1 MIAKTLEYR
10 DDHDPLRRAGHRA
23 ERQLAH
29 YLKRAF
35 GENPDILVFNNLRV
49 ARNGEYAQ
57 LDHLV
62 LYRHGLIVIES
73 KSVTGE
79 VSVNEHGEWTRWN
92 ARQGRGMPSPVLQG
106 RRQLDLLRALL
117 ADHESHL
124 MERRFL
130 GLHQRTLDGIGLT
143 VLVAISDEGRI
154 TRKADVPEVAKADQ
168 IPDRIRQL
176 IREDERGGFALTPNE
191 LQRLHDFLL
200 SRHVPAA
207 ERDTPNAPKTT
218 AANSRPAAQFSA
230 PRPSDSPHCQHCASE
245 RVSIQYAQGK
255 GYFIQCLQCGGET
268 SVRVKCAKC
277 NAPAKLSKKGRE
289 FRVVCKADADHQ
301 RPYFTN
307 PA

>member
-1 MIAKTLEYR
+1 MIAKALEYR
-10 DDHDPLRRAGHRA
+10 DDQDPLRRAGHRA
-23 ERQLAH
+23 EQQLAH

-62 LYRHGLIVIES
+62 VYRHGLIVVES

-79 VSVNEHGEWTRWN
+79 VSVNEHGEWTRWH

-130 GLHQRTLDGIGLT
+130 GLHQRTLEGIGLA

-154 TRKADVPEVAKADQ
+154 TRKTDVPEVAKADQ
-168 IPDRIRQL
+168 IPDRVWQL
-176 IREDERGGFALTPNE
+176 IRQGERGGFALTPTE

-207 ERDTPNAPKTT
+207 ERVRPQT
-218 AANSRPAAQFSA
+218 SRPASA
-230 PRPSDSPHCQHCASE
+230 PAPAPQARAASDGPRCQHCASE

-255 GYFIQCLQCGGET
+255 GYFVQCLQCSGET
-268 SVRVKCAKC
+268 SVRVSCAAC
-277 NAPAKLSKKGRE
+277 GSPAKLSKRGRE
-289 FRVVCKADADHQ
+289 FRVVCKANDEHQ